1 MKLTGWFRMGIVLS
15 VLWCIFIIGISINQ
29 YNNISRYGLFVST
42 LYDPLD
48 IFDKISPTKIVN
60 YGNIFLS
67 MIIPVASG
75 WLLVFIIV
83 WTIKWIIR
91 GFKSDSSQS

>member
-1 MKLTGWFRMGIVLS
+1 MKLNGWYRIGIVLS
-15 VLWCIFIIGISINQ
+15 ILWCLFIIGLTINQ

-42 LYDPLD
+42 LDPLD

-60 YGNIFLS
+60 YGNIILS
-67 MIIPVASG
+67 MIIPVVSG

-83 WTIKWIIR
+83 WTIKWVIR
-91 GFKSDSSQS
+91 GFISNSSKS